1 MEDSIDK
8 KLELYLDGAR
18 GFFEG
23 MNVDS
28 RLSTFGPNDYA
39 KNAEVV
45 FDNKVIDYKI
55 EPNQKLEI
63 IHYTNLQSFCNII
76 NSQNIRLYNCF
87 NLNDSKEIETGLN
100 KIGFKFSK
108 EWLENLKRTHF
119 VFSAS
124 EYNNDDD
131 FNMWRLYGDNGN
143 GVALVFEVDDNF
155 KNWKGIHISKVSY
168 SEDDES
174 FQNVKNF
181 IDFHNKFQSKHEP
194 FISVPSIIP
203 LVGAFQK
210 NKIWSIENE
219 FRIVATCDFD
229 EHNFK
234 TNSDFISKNYFLKT
248 TLNHQVNN
256 SGKLVS
262 YLELPITEKFLDE
275 KFKNETDEEWV
286 NDCKKLYPRI
296 KLKKIVFG
304 HNIRGTAKSDSLIE
318 YWSNVIPS
326 KIGHKVEIQFSEF

>member
-1 MEDSIDK
+1 MVDSADEKIN
-8 KLELYLDGAR
+8 LYLKGAKA
-18 GFFEG
+18 FFEDIR
-23 MNVDS
+23 VSS
-28 RLSTFGPNDYA
+28 RFSIYGAEDYP

-45 FDNKVIDYKI
+45 FNNKVIDYKI
-55 EPNQKLEI
+55 ESEKKIEI
-63 IHYTNLQSFCNII
+63 IHYTNIQSFCNII

-100 KIGFKFSK
+100 KIGFEYNR
-108 EWLENLKRTHF
+108 EWLEDLKRTHF

-143 GVALVFEVDDNF
+143 GVAFVFEIDDNF
-155 KNWKGIHISKVSY
+155 KNWTGIHLSKVSY
-168 SEDDES
+168 SESDES
-174 FQNVKNF
+174 FRNLKNF
-181 IDFHNKFQSKHEP
+181 VDFHNKFQSEHKL

-203 LVGAFQK
+203 LLGAFQK
-210 NKIWSIENE
+210 DKIWSIENE
-219 FRIVATCDFD
+219 FRIVATCEFD
-229 EHNFK
+229 KYDFK
-234 TNSDFISKNYFLKT
+234 TNSGFIPDNPFLKY

-262 YLELPITEKFLDE
+262 YLELPITEKYLEE
-275 KFKNETDEEWV
+275 KFKYETDEEYV
-286 NDCKKLYPRI
+286 NECKKFYPRI

-304 HNIRGTAKSDSLIE
+304 HNIRGTAKFESLIE

-326 KIGHKVEIQFSEF
+326 KIGHEVEIQFSEF

>member
-1 MEDSIDK
+1 MEDSVDK
-8 KLELYLDGAR
+8 KLEIYLKGASA
-18 GFFEG
+18 FFEDIRVSSLFSVC
-23 MNVDS
+23 NAE
-28 RLSTFGPNDYA
+28 DYP
-39 KNAEVV
+39 KNADVV
-45 FDNKVIDYKI
+45 FNNKVIDYKI
-55 EPNQKLEI
+55 EPDQKLEI

-100 KIGFKFSK
+100 KIGFEFNKD
-108 EWLENLKRTHF
+108 WLEDLKRFHF

-155 KNWKGIHISKVSY
+155 KNWNGIHISKVSY
-168 SEDDES
+168 SEADES

-181 IDFHNKFQSKHEP
+181 IDFHNKFQSEHKP

-203 LVGAFQK
+203 LLGAFQK

-219 FRIVATCDFD
+219 FRIVATCEFNKYDLKANNVFFS
-229 EHNFK
+229 ENP
-234 TNSDFISKNYFLKT
+234 FLNK
-248 TLNHQVNN
+248 TLNHQINS

-262 YLELPITEKFLDE
+262 YLELPITEKFLEE
-275 KFKNETDEEWV
+275 KYKNKTDEEYV
-286 NDCKKLYPRI
+286 SECKKFYPRI

-304 HNIRGTAKSDSLIE
+304 HNIRGTAKYESLIH
-318 YWSNVIPS
+318 YWSNVIPY
-326 KIGHKVEIQFSEF
+326 KIGHEVEIQFSEF

>member
-1 MEDSIDK
+1 
-8 KLELYLDGAR
+8 
-18 GFFEG
+18 
-23 MNVDS
+23 
-28 RLSTFGPNDYA
+28 
-39 KNAEVV
+39 
-45 FDNKVIDYKI
+45 
-55 EPNQKLEI
+55 
-63 IHYTNLQSFCNII
+63 
-76 NSQNIRLYNCF
+76 
-87 NLNDSKEIETGLN
+87 
-100 KIGFKFSK
+100 
-108 EWLENLKRTHF
+108 
-119 VFSAS
+119 
-124 EYNNDDD
+124 
-131 FNMWRLYGDNGN
+131 YGDNGN

-155 KNWKGIHISKVSY
+155 KNWNGIHISKVSY

-203 LVGAFQK
+203 LLGAFQK

-234 TNSDFISKNYFLKT
+234 TNSDFISKNSFLKT

-262 YLELPITEKFLDE
+262 YLELPITEKF
-275 KFKNETDEEWV
+275 KNETDEECV

-304 HNIRGTAKSDSLIE
+304 HNIRETAKSDSLIK
-318 YWSNVIPS
+318 YCSNVIPS